1 MSDYPSSPLLSHP
14 TDHLQDVDRS
24 GGKGI
29 SLYHCMISIV
39 VASVLVLTAYA
50 TEAAAQPIVEL
61 RAGGSNPKTD
71 QASLSL
77 DKFAEAVAEQSNG
90 EVLVRVFYQ
99 SLGIE
104 HELVQGAQSGSV
116 DIGMITNGNANRYT
130 DAYLELDLPFLFK
143 RYDDLL
149 DHMNS
154 PLGREAIAEFEKDTG
169 LKHLYFIGFGSGRD
183 IQTTKKKLKTPDDI
197 KGLKIRT
204 ISTPVELITFKAWG
218 ANPTPVPWGQTYT
231 ALQQGVVE
239 GMQSNIAPVWAAK
252 FYEVVKYD
260 IRLNYTA
267 SFEQVFM
274 SGEKFASLSEKHQKA
289 LLDAGQEAEAWIRKY
304 ASDKLD
310 SYLKDLEGFGMEVY
324 YPTPSEYAQWTS
336 IREEVWRE
344 VAEQQKGKFDLELAN
359 KIFNS
364 Q

>member
-1 MSDYPSSPLLSHP
+1 MSDYPSSLLLSHP

-169 LKHLYFIGFGSGRD
+169 LKHLYIIGFGSGRD

-204 ISTPVELITFKAWG
+204 ISTPVELTTFKAWG

-231 ALQQGVVE
+231 ALQQG
-239 GMQSNIAPVWAAK
+239 GRGRDA
-252 FYEVVKYD
+252 
-260 IRLNYTA
+260 
-267 SFEQVFM
+267 EQYC
-274 SGEKFASLSEKHQKA
+274 ASLGSQI
-289 LLDAGQEAEAWIRKY
+289 LRG
-304 ASDKLD
+304 
-310 SYLKDLEGFGMEVY
+310 GEVRH
-324 YPTPSEYAQWTS
+324 PP
-336 IREEVWRE
+336 
-344 VAEQQKGKFDLELAN
+344 
-359 KIFNS
+359 
-364 Q
+364 